1 MGNSGEF
8 DFIQQLLSQAPMLLI
23 MPLFFGGLYIASMVF
38 IFRRAAKRRAKAKA
52 ALTGSSPI
60 PAAAT
65 PAPRSRLSRLT
76 PAVATANSAPLPEPD
91 LDLLT
96 MLVGDTG
103 TGANAPAEK
112 PKNAPAPAPD
122 PAPTPAPAVAAFAPP
137 VERSV
142 SAPAAPD
149 APPDSVEVLRLWRDL
164 SDGGLIVGVGGRLYR
179 SAAEIDNADVSRRLA
194 GIARELA
201 TLAGGTSPA
210 SPIPSAPV
218 VAPPLAGSGVAWGA
232 PTAPVVPGVIRT
244 EPIKPTA
251 KRRGQPEE
259 PAPGGIAAAVEEFL
273 QFKLMSNPQF
283 ATRSIHI
290 RPSVDGGVLIEVD
303 GHYYEGIGDV
313 IDPDVREFLAS
324 MMKEW
329 EARH

>member
-8 DFIQQLLSQAPMLLI
+8 DFIQQLLSQAPLLLI

-38 IFRRAAKRRAKAKA
+38 IFRRAAQRRAKAKA
-52 ALTGSSPI
+52 ALLGQGPSSI

-76 PAVATANSAPLPEPD
+76 PAAAAANSAPLPEPD

-96 MLVGDTG
+96 MLVGDG
-103 TGANAPAEK
+103 TPSIPEK
-112 PKNAPAPAPD
+112 PKNTPPPAPD
-122 PAPTPAPAVAAFAPP
+122 PAPNSATAAFA
-137 VERSV
+137 
-142 SAPAAPD
+142 APAERPAPVPAAD

-179 SAAEIDNADVSRRLA
+179 SAAEIDNPDVLRRLG

-201 TLAGGTSPA
+201 ALTGAT
-210 SPIPSAPV
+210 PSAAVGAP
-218 VAPPLAGSGVAWGA
+218 VAPPASTGMVWGA
-232 PTAPVVPGVIRT
+232 PTAPVVPGVIRA
-244 EPIKPTA
+244 EPAKPVT
-251 KRRGQPEE
+251 KRRSQPEE
-259 PAPGGIAAAVEEFL
+259 PSPGGIAAAVEEFL
-273 QFKLMSNPQF
+273 QFKLVGNPQF

-290 RPSVDGGVLIEVD
+290 RPSADGGVLIEVD
-303 GHYYEGIGDV
+303 GHYYEAISDV